1 MAAEVTTHIIDK
13 ANLAFSFGAPQ
24 FPKMRLLSL
33 MILCAAVEVEAFFA
47 PSPLRAPCTF
57 CNAAKGFGNTGEM
70 QYKQAREKKI
80 KSETPVPVAAPNPE
94 ETAPTMNAGQRA
106 LEKIRRERA
115 EQKNAELQRARELLQ
130 QDIQAQQTEAAIPE
144 KVAQRMGQRMIP
156 FVGIPLFLSM
166 GVFVG
171 FWYMAT
177 YRDMSFEP
185 SLVAASTILILVLG
199 LLVSIHHDG
208 DNSYRLSVDYTHQ
221 SVRSVPISERV
232 LHIRSCRRVG
242 IRIVREVF

>member
-1 MAAEVTTHIIDK
+1 
-13 ANLAFSFGAPQ
+13 
-24 FPKMRLLSL
+24 MRLLS
-33 MILCAAVEVEAFFA
+33 ITFSIVAVESFLAR
-47 PSPLRAPCTF
+47 SPLPTPSTF
-57 CNAAKGFGNTGEM
+57 CNAAKGFGNTGEKKS
-70 QYKQAREKKI
+70 KQTRERNLQT
-80 KSETPVPVAAPNPE
+80 ETPSPITPPMLE
-94 ETAPTMNAGQRA
+94 EPAPTMNAGQRA

-115 EQKNAELQRARELLQ
+115 EQKNAELQRAREVLQ
-130 QDIQAQQTEAAIPE
+130 QDKQVQEAAAAIPE

-199 LLVSIHHDG
+199 LLVS
-208 DNSYRLSVDYTHQ
+208 
-221 SVRSVPISERV
+221 
-232 LHIRSCRRVG
+232 
-242 IRIVREVF
+242 

>member
-1 MAAEVTTHIIDK
+1 
-13 ANLAFSFGAPQ
+13 
-24 FPKMRLLSL
+24 MRLLSFTL
-33 MILCAAVEVEAFFA
+33 LFVAVKSFLA
-47 PSPLRAPCTF
+47 PSSLPAPSTF
-57 CNAAKGFGNTGEM
+57 CSAAKGFGNTGE
-70 QYKQAREKKI
+70 KQSKQTREKQLKP
-80 KSETPVPVAAPNPE
+80 ETPEPFTPPLPE
-94 ETAPTMNAGQRA
+94 ELAPTMNAGQRA

-130 QDIQAQQTEAAIPE
+130 QDMQVQQAAAAIPE

-177 YRDMSFEP
+177 YRDLSFEP

-199 LLVSIHHDG
+199 LLVSMSAVETIPVSG
-208 DNSYRLSVDYTHQ
+208 PVS
-221 SVRSVPISERV
+221 
-232 LHIRSCRRVG
+232 
-242 IRIVREVF
+242 F

>member
-1 MAAEVTTHIIDK
+1 
-13 ANLAFSFGAPQ
+13 
-24 FPKMRLLSL
+24 MRLLSFTFL
-33 MILCAAVEVEAFFA
+33 LAAAEAFLA
-47 PSPLRAPCTF
+47 PSPLRTPSTF
-57 CNAAKGFGNTGEM
+57 CSAAKGFGNTGE
-70 QYKQAREKKI
+70 KKI
-80 KSETPVPVAAPNPE
+80 KQKAPAVATPAPE
-94 ETAPTMNAGQRA
+94 ETSPEPTMNAGQRA

-130 QDIQAQQTEAAIPE
+130 QDMQVQQTAAAIPE

-185 SLVAASTILILVLG
+185 SLVAASTILILVLS
-199 LLVSIHHDG
+199 LLVSFMHITASFFSIG
-208 DNSYRLSVDYTHQ
+208 VSFSQISVLS
-221 SVRSVPISERV
+221 
-232 LHIRSCRRVG
+232 
-242 IRIVREVF
+242 